1 MGRGQLCQGWE
12 AEGHLF
18 PALELSRKGIKD
30 PNDLGV
36 LTAEETTATK
46 AETGTAIVSIPDPQT
61 LVDHTGWLK
70 KVWNGGL
77 E

>member
-1 MGRGQLCQGWE
+1 M
-12 AEGHLF
+12 F
-18 PALELSRKGIKD
+18 PALELPRKGVKD

-61 LVDHTGWLK
+61 LVDHTGWLE